1 MYIRA
6 RSFIQWNSLIRVKFS
21 LVPFPYSIIDVDVY
35 CYMFAAVDSG
45 LLNFSIAEYTSC
57 CSVISEYEGST
68 LVYNI
73 DCDVLVL
80 SFLFALVVD

>member
-6 RSFIQWNSLIRVKFS
+6 RLIRVKFS

-35 CYMFAAVDSG
+35 CYMFVAVDSG
-45 LLNFSIAEYTSC
+45 LLNVSIADDTYC